1 MSGSLTVILLS
12 ALFVLSGCANLGK
25 EVDETANWSAQQ
37 IYRDAKENLDSRNYE
52 KAIKQYERLQARFP
66 FGRFAQQAEIEI
78 AYAHYKQNDV
88 EGTVAAT
95 DRFIKLHPENP
106 AVDYAYYLKGL
117 VHFNQDMGLL
127 GRFAEQDQ
135 AERDPKAARD
145 SFDAFRELSTRFPN
159 SKYTADAIDRM
170 KYLVNLLAAHEV
182 RVANFYYRRTAYVA
196 ASSRA
201 RYALETYPQSPA
213 LEEALFILVK
223 SYDALEMV
231 ELRDDADRV
240 LRKNFPDSSYLKA
253 GLNRSEPWWKLWK

>member
-1 MSGSLTVILLS
+1 MKRSL
-12 ALFVLSGCANLGK
+12 ALIALVLLSGCANFGK
-25 EVDETANWSAQQ
+25 EVDETASWSAQQ
-37 IYRDAKENLDSRNYE
+37 IYRDAKENLDGGNYQ
-52 KAIKQYERLQARFP
+52 KAIQQYERLQARFP

-117 VHFNQDMGLL
+117 VHFNQDVGII
-127 GRFAEQDQ
+127 GRFSGQDQ

-145 SFDAFRELSTRFPN
+145 SFDAFRELSTRYPN
-159 SKYTADAIDRM
+159 SKYTPDAIDRM

-182 RVANFYYRRTAYVA
+182 KVANFYYRRTAYVA
-196 ASSRA
+196 ASGRA
-201 RYALETYPQSPA
+201 RYALQTYPQAPA
-213 LEEALFILVK
+213 IEEALFILVK
-223 SYDALEMV
+223 SYDALSMV

-240 LRKNFPDSSYLKA
+240 LRTNFPNSDYLKV
-253 GLNRSEPWWKLWK
+253 GLNRAEPWWQIWK